1 LKTHTALTLL
11 SLWALSLHP
20 LWTAAA
26 DTSPPASTP
35 EAKTSPSTPTSPDAP
50 QAPTSETSVTPKPAI
65 DFNDYMLSL
74 FVQDM
79 LLHRGKN
86 ASKIFNDNKSQ
97 EISQSAIVKRFALRY
112 KIFDGF
118 DVGASIQLSLR
129 DEATIVDGVST
140 DIYHPFKAASLL
152 SGYMLWSIPLSRVRI
167 EHWINLRLNFALS
180 ERIVTKSTLLAD
192 TEFILAFNGDALVT
206 FGIDI
211 SANIDDGIFYATQ
224 YGIGWRF

>member
-1 LKTHTALTLL
+1 LKNRIILIFLFLLL
-11 SLWALSLHP
+11 STLHTR
-20 LWTAAA
+20 WTAAA
-26 DTSPPASTP
+26 DTATPTASTP
-35 EAKTSPSTPTSPDAP
+35 EAKTSPATPDAP
-50 QAPTSETSVTPKPAI
+50 AVAETTKPAI

-129 DEATIVDGVST
+129 DEATLIDGVAT

-192 TEFILAFNGDALVT
+192 TEIILAFNGDALVT

-211 SANIDDGIFYATQ
+211 SANIDDGLFYATQ